1 MKTIL
6 IANRKGGVGKTTTA
20 LNLATALSLH
30 KKVLL
35 IDLDTQ
41 SHLQYGFGIKKG
53 VKKGIHKALIH
64 GRMDEVIISSGYNN
78 LDLAPADINF
88 DISSIPTKKNRL
100 KKLLKNISNDYD
112 ICIIDTPPTS
122 DILLN
127 NALIASNYV
136 IVPMQTEYLGLVGVV
151 QFLKMFYKTA
161 SELNVKFKLLGVVP
175 TLYNKSIE
183 EHTKIID
190 KLKNTIG
197 ENRVLEP
204 IRKDFEL
211 SRAFISGKPILYY
224 KKRSRGS
231 KDYIHLANTILN
243 KIKEQ

>member
-6 IANRKGGVGKTTTA
+6 IANRKGGVGKTTTSI
-20 LNLATALSLH
+20 NLATAFALKN

-64 GRMDEVIISSGYNN
+64 GKIDDIIIPTKYDN
-78 LDLAPADINF
+78 LFLAPADINF
-88 DISSIPTKKNRL
+88 DISEIPNKKNRL
-100 KKLLKNISNDYD
+100 KRMLRDISKKYD

-127 NALIASNYV
+127 NALIASQYV
-136 IVPMQTEYLGLVGVV
+136 IVPMQTEYLGLVGAV
-151 QFLKMFYKTA
+151 QFLKLFYQTA
-161 SELNVKFKLLGVVP
+161 SKLNTKFKLLGVVP

-183 EHTKIID
+183 DHNKVLT
-190 KLKNTIG
+190 KLKDTIG
-197 ENRVLEP
+197 ENRVLTP

-211 SRAFISGKPILYY
+211 SRAFMAGKPIFYY
-224 KKRSRGS
+224 KHRSRGS
-231 KDYIHLANTILN
+231 KDYQNLADEILSRMVV
-243 KIKEQ
+243 